1 METVGDRPAVDNKND
16 FKVHVYNNVMDSMIT
31 ELDARFSDS
40 HCLVMKG
47 IQCLNPTDENFAKI
61 SCIQAFAES
70 YGADMDDLGHELH
83 QAKRLL
89 ERSAKDA
96 NFIKPTTVLSFLSFL
111 TPFKAAFHELHRLC
125 KIAVSLPVSTASCER
140 SFSALRQIKTYV
152 RNSMIES
159 RLSAVA
165 VIAIEKE
172 RAHLLNVDDI
182 LDVFARRH
190 GNRRIC
196 LY

>member
-1 METVGDRPAVDNKND
+1 METVGDRIAVDDKNA
-16 FKVHVYNNVMDSMIT
+16 FRLHVYNAVMDSIIGKM
-31 ELDARFSDS
+31 DKRFSDS
-40 HCLVMKG
+40 NCLVMKG
-47 IQCLNPTDENFAKI
+47 IQCCPTDDNFAQI
-61 SCIQAFAES
+61 ACIKPFAEI
-70 YGADMDDLGHELH
+70 YGSDIDDLAHELH

-89 ERSAKDA
+89 ERSAQDT
-96 NFIKPTTVLSFLSFL
+96 NFIKPSTLLSFLSFL
-111 TPFKAAFHELHRLC
+111 TPFKEAFHELHRLC

-152 RNSMIES
+152 RNSMIET
-159 RLSAVA
+159 RLSA
-165 VIAIEKE
+165 IAILAIENE
-172 RAHLLNVDDI
+172 RAQLLKVDDI